1 MKNLTPKIQKAWAD
15 AIKATTHKDV
25 IDLLN
30 EKFPE
35 LNAVDSMEFY
45 DRSKSYSGMWFK
57 GSEDGVAPDG
67 MPLFDYWNE
76 ERDVHIELS
85 TMLHKYGYYA
95 EPYDSGTLMAGKL

>member
-1 MKNLTPKIQKAWAD
+1 MKHSK
-15 AIKATTHKDV
+15 V

-30 EKFPE
+30 KAFPE
-35 LNAVDSMEFY
+35 LNAVDSMEFCNLLEHG
-45 DRSKSYSGMWFK
+45 KGMWFK

-95 EPYDSGTLMAGKL
+95 EPYDSGTLMAGQL

>member
-1 MKNLTPKIQKAWAD
+1 MKHSK
-15 AIKATTHKDV
+15 V
-25 IDLLN
+25 IELLN
-30 EKFPE
+30 KSFPE

-45 DRSKSYSGMWFK
+45 DRSGMWFK

-95 EPYDSGTLMAGKL
+95 EPYDSGTLMAGKM